1 MMMRAG
7 EGTSRICAGCQLR
20 HQCVAGHWLTV
31 PSCSVQFSG
40 MDGGAVGGTGGPH
53 GVCHPTAQAFLS
65 KTTSK
70 SFKSLRS
77 AWLCAASKGLSSTRS
92 GESQRG
98 SGLPVRTGRRSG
110 TRGCCCPRPSGY
122 HPVRNDQDEMSDD
135 ECSHHCDAARTS
147 NDLQAAAA
155 AAAGGCECDQE

>member
-70 SFKSLRS
+70 SFKSFRS
-77 AWLCAASKGLSSTRS
+77 AWLWAASKRLSSTGLGS
-92 GESQRG
+92 PRG
-98 SGLPVRTGRRSG
+98 VRAYLHVLGDVAEPG
-110 TRGCCCPRPSGY
+110 G
-122 HPVRNDQDEMSDD
+122 
-135 ECSHHCDAARTS
+135 
-147 NDLQAAAA
+147 AAALVPVDTILCA
-155 AAAGGCECDQE
+155 TIKTEMTDD